1 MKNLELLIMFLPIVF
16 MVHEYEEI
24 IMFKGWLAKNKVKLA
39 HQFPKIHGFLEQY
52 QLFEFSMSTF
62 AVGTLC
68 NFLLISVITFVSI
81 WFDNYQWW
89 WVALVGHTVHLI
101 IHFIQWI
108 VYREYVPVIVT
119 TILTLPYCIYA
130 GIKYIEWSTLS
141 FENLLLLSIQGVIL
155 MLLSFPLTWF
165 LMLRFHRRKNNLHRK

>member
-1 MKNLELLIMFLPIVF
+1 MKDLELLIILLPVVF

-39 HQFPKIHGFLEQY
+39 QQFPKIHGYLEQH
-52 QLFEFSMSTF
+52 QFFDFSTSTF

-68 NFLLISVITFVSI
+68 NFLLISIVTFISI

-101 IHFIQWI
+101 IHFIQWVI
-108 VYREYVPVIVT
+108 FRGYIPVIVT
-119 TILTLPYCIYA
+119 TMLTLPYCIYA
-130 GIKYIEWSTLS
+130 GIKYIERATLA
-141 FENLLLLSIQGVIL
+141 FENLLLLSILGGIF
-155 MLLSFPLTWF
+155 MLLSFPITWF
-165 LMLRFHRRKNNLHRK
+165 LMSRFHRWENNWYEK